1 MRRAQSIVS
10 ELKERPLSSDVLR
23 QFFTQATQ
31 YYVAGRY
38 AALAGLSPV
47 AGNLI
52 HHAIEMYLKGTLA
65 KTLTLGELKKLKHNL
80 PKVWEAFKVQA
91 PDPALAAFD
100 SLVSSLDAFEE
111 IRYPDLIVA
120 RGMAATVG
128 VSRGAVARS
137 AATPSRSEPTYEVY
151 IEETDELVG
160 KVFEVAAVNPAFFL
174 NGLSKR
180 SREYLTES
188 NTQSWAG

>member
-1 MRRAQSIVS
+1 MST
-10 ELKERPLSSDVLR
+10 DVLR

-31 YYVAGRY
+31 YYVTGRY

-65 KTLTLGELKKLKHNL
+65 KTLTLGELKKLSHNL

-91 PDPALAAFD
+91 ADPALAAFD
-100 SLVSSLDAFEE
+100 FLVSSLDAFEE

-128 VSRGAVARS
+128 VSRGTVTRS
-137 AATPSRSEPTYEVY
+137 AATPSRPEPTYEVY
-151 IEETDELVG
+151 IEETDALVG

-174 NGLSKR
+174 TGLSKR
-180 SREYLTES
+180 CREYLTES